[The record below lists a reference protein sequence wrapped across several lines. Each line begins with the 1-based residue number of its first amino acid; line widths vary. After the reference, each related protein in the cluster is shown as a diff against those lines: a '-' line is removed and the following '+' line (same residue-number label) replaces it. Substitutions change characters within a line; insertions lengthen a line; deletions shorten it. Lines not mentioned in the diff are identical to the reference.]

1 MNPTPRTPL
10 PYDAILERRMLTM
23 LGLTVMVAALMR
35 LSPGNAIG
43 AALRRALVEA
53 PARALNRL
61 SRGRIVFFAL
71 LAIIALTLAL
81 LVGIEGLH
89 LFGLALPDL
98 LVWFAVFDVGVF
110 IDAILIAGTILAA
123 KGPGAAKAWL
133 AALPR
138 TIAARVARFST
149 RARRPRRRPSHPK
162 GDSADGE
169 GRGWTPQPVGYRAFS
184 MA

>member
-1 MNPTPRTPL
+1 
-10 PYDAILERRMLTM
+10 MLIM
-23 LGLTVMVAALMR
+23 LGLTVLAAALLW
-35 LSPGNAIG
+35 LSPGNVIG
-43 AALRRALVEA
+43 SALRRALVEV

-71 LAIIALTLAL
+71 LAIIGFTLAL

-110 IDAILIAGTILAA
+110 IDAILIAGTLLAA
-123 KGPGAAKAWL
+123 RGPGAAKAWL
-133 AALPR
+133 AAMPGR
-138 TIAARVARFST
+138 IAARVARLSN
-149 RARRPRRRPSHPK
+149 RARRPRRRPSDSK
-162 GDSADGE
+162 GDSAEGE
-169 GRGWTPQPVGYRAFS
+169 GRGWMPQPAGYRAIS

>member
-1 MNPTPRTPL
+1 
-10 PYDAILERRMLTM
+10 MLTM
-23 LGLTVMVAALMR
+23 LGLTVLAAALMW
-35 LSPGNAIG
+35 LSQGKVVG
-43 AALRRALVEA
+43 SALRRALVEA

-61 SRGRIVFFAL
+61 SRGRVVFFAL
-71 LAIIALTLAL
+71 LAIIGVALAL

-110 IDAILIAGTILAA
+110 IDAILIAGTLLAA

-133 AALPR
+133 AAMPGR
-138 TIAARVARFST
+138 IAARVARFSA
-149 RARRPRRRPSHPK
+149 RARRPRRRPSDPK
-162 GDSADGE
+162 GDSAEGE
-169 GRGWTPQPVGYRAFS
+169 GRGWTYQPAGYRAFS